1 METVI
6 GTWFDSLPEDMEG
19 VDRVALTRA
28 IWELVLIAATKG
40 QTIVVK
46 TKS

>member
-6 GTWFDSLPEDMEG
+6 GTWFDSLPDMEG

-28 IWELVLIAATKG
+28 IRELVLIAATKG